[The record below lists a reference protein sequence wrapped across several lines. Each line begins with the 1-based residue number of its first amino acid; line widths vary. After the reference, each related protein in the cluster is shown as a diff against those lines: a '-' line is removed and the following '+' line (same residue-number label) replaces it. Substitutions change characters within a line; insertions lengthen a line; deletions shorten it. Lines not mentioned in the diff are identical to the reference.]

1 VNSQTN
7 FPSFTE
13 QQQEE
18 VTSLPVSLQII
29 LEAANPVG
37 AASTTAA
44 INPKIACFIESPLLE
59 RQTYFSSKVKS
70 NCTTTPHRHGAE
82 QIKNDSDA
90 IWRIGRA
97 LQRVQQPS
105 CLKKERERSL
115 SSDRPRS
122 VMKRAVLPEGSPDS
136 LIATQVINGRTT
148 RVRGG
153 RLMRPCKQLTE
164 DHLFLPVLP
173 SCTKRCNSP
182 AALGSFRLKSGKQ
195 LANHF
200 FSFWDDLL

>member
-59 RQTYFSSKVKS
+59 RQTYFSGKVKS
-70 NCTTTPHRHGAE
+70 NCIATSHRHGAE
-82 QIKNDSDA
+82 QIKDDSDA

-97 LQRVQQPS
+97 LQRVLQPS
-105 CLKKERERSL
+105 CFKKERERSL

-122 VMKRAVLPEGSPDS
+122 VYEKGCPPRRQPRFFNRNASDKWPHRKVHSVPGL
-136 LIATQVINGRTT
+136 
-148 RVRGG
+148 
-153 RLMRPCKQLTE
+153 RLS
-164 DHLFLPVLP
+164 D
-173 SCTKRCNSP
+173 
-182 AALGSFRLKSGKQ
+182 
-195 LANHF
+195 
-200 FSFWDDLL
+200 